1 MVIVWSL
8 CNLKMINLLI
18 WQLLTLHTVLMRVVI
33 KEQEPKRVKVW
44 LKKNIYH
51 SGDWDKDIPPK
62 EYFDELKRVSENQI
76 IWGGNYFLDHLSNTP
91 CMIIWDK
98 DNGTNY
104 YADCEIAWTSFDSA
118 VRKFRWRWHGFLQEN
133 NKNKQIR
140 IHPTEKPI
148 ALYSWLLQNYAQKG
162 QKILDTHGGS
172 MSHAIAAHDM
182 GFDLTIIEKDPIYY
196 EQAKKKTY

>member
-1 MVIVWSL
+1 MEFMQSKNDKSFDLAIVDPPYGIDAGSNKRAGTQTGKSL
-8 CNLKMINLLI
+8 A
-18 WQLLTLHTVLMRVVI
+18 
-33 KEQEPKRVKVW
+33 
-44 LKKNIYH
+44 KKNIYH

-62 EYFDELKRVSENQI
+62 EYFDER
-76 IWGGNYFLDHLSNTP
+76 
-91 CMIIWDK
+91 DK

-196 EQAKKKTY
+196 EQAKKRLIEHQRNLSLFEL